1 MTTKIIEI
9 IEKLN
14 SSSHH
19 FLPAAK
25 LRRMAGVF
33 TCSSSYRVPTHG
45 ADVCP
50 GLQKCATPILR
61 LLHWPRVTA
70 DWRLGAAVLSSL
82 ISQAKLLRCTE
93 TGGAVPGDTHPAIPL
108 SQPAPSCPTFLLSA
122 CGPLTCCNPHQMLVA
137 VSFSDLSF
145 RSLEVVSE
153 KQLYWAN
160 TEKSLANTLCSFRCL
175 SLIRG
180 SSWKKRWI
188 EQFVDLKIV
197 MTVHLKTSL
206 VEPVLPQKKAT
217 VYSRKLNLD
226 EICFAAWI

>member
-1 MTTKIIEI
+1 MSC
-9 IEKLN
+9 L
-14 SSSHH
+14 
-19 FLPAAK
+19 LPSWNEW
-25 LRRMAGVF
+25 LVSDV
-33 TCSSSYRVPTHG
+33 TCSSSYRMPTHG

-50 GLQKCATPILR
+50 GLYRCATPILR

-93 TGGAVPGDTHPAIPL
+93 TGGAVPGDTHPAIPCHSRPPLVLPFSCQPVAPL
-108 SQPAPSCPTFLLSA
+108 SR
-122 CGPLTCCNPHQMLVA
+122 CNPHQVLVA
-137 VSFSDLSF
+137 VSFLELSF

-180 SSWKKRWI
+180 SSWKKHWI

-206 VEPVLPQKKAT
+206 VELILSQKKA
-217 VYSRKLNLD
+217 KLKLGENF
-226 EICFAAWI
+226 FAAWI